1 MQFINNNMKL
11 VIEPFNALPCEL
23 EVFTIND
30 KKANSYDFGSTVDH
44 KEDCDDEI
52 AAYGCYDRYF
62 ESKPPTEEVLHKYNI
77 TEEEYYKICDELK
90 DKLYV
95 GSCEW
100 CV

>member
-1 MQFINNNMKL
+1 MEL

-23 EVFTIND
+23 KVFTING
-30 KKANSYDFGSTVDH
+30 KKADSYDFGSTFDH
-44 KEDCDDEI
+44 INGEKEV
-52 AAYGCYDRYF
+52 YGCCNMYF
-62 ESKPPTEEVLHKYNI
+62 ESEPPTEEVLHKYNI

-95 GSCEW
+95 GHCEW